1 MMPGLQAVTDAN
13 FDRVVESAGVPV
25 LVGFWR
31 PGCGHCR
38 VLLTELAALQA
49 EMADHLL
56 VVTMNVDEQFQIP
69 AELEITSLPA
79 LALYRQ
85 GGFERFVGGLGTKD
99 ALKKHV
105 MSFGG

>member
-1 MMPGLQAVTDAN
+1 MMPGLHAVTDAN

-38 VLLTELAALQA
+38 VLLTELAALQV
-49 EMADHLL
+49 EMADQLM

-69 AELEITSLPA
+69 AELEVTSLPA
-79 LALYRQ
+79 LALYRT
-85 GGFERFVGGLGTKD
+85 GVFERFIGGIGTKD
-99 ALKKHV
+99 EIQKRIML
-105 MSFGG
+105 G